1 MSRLTSAV
9 TLLRNPHLWAI
20 AFITI
25 LLTIVYYADWFGIVS
40 IIPFGDTFFSEEYL
54 HEIHRTLLI
63 IPMLYAAL
71 VYQSKGAI
79 IMSAACLCIVLPRAI
94 LVSPHPDA
102 LARALIFII
111 LASLATILLG
121 MEQNR
126 RKRLQKAYV
135 KLGTAHSDLENGAE
149 QLKASEE
156 RYKDLFESASEA
168 IIVSDPE
175 GDIVEANR
183 AMVAL
188 VGYSVDELQNMN
200 IKQLLAR
207 ENIATADG
215 TRQIW
220 LRGEA
225 ADKRQEERLLR
236 KDGTEVIVELAVR
249 AITANDQLVA
259 IQTIARDVT
268 EERRL
273 RDNMQFYIR
282 EITQAQEEER
292 KRIARE
298 LHDETA
304 QDLAALALHIEG
316 ITRYSNRLPGEV
328 VERLEQLLRET
339 QSLMDGVRRFS
350 HELRPGL
357 LDHLGLVPAL
367 EWLTTDTSVN
377 SGIDAFLGIVGKERR
392 LSPQIELV
400 LLRIAQEA
408 LSNARRHSEATKVEA
423 QIEFTSEK
431 VKLQVSDNGKGFEL
445 PKILG
450 DLASRRKLGILG
462 MQERA
467 RIIDGSLS
475 VKSEISRGTTV
486 SIEVAT

>member
-1 MSRLTSAV
+1 MSRLTSV
-9 TLLRNPHLWAI
+9 VIPLRNPHLWAI

-25 LLTIVYYADWFGIVS
+25 LLAVVYYADWFGIAGF
-40 IIPFGDTFFSEEYL
+40 IPFGEAFFSEEYL

-71 VYQSKGAI
+71 VFHSKGALV
-79 IMSAACLCIVLPRAI
+79 MSFACFCIVLPRAVFI
-94 LVSPHPDA
+94 SPHPDA
-102 LARALIFII
+102 LARALIFTI
-111 LASLATILLG
+111 LASLATMLLG

-135 KLGTAHSDLENGAE
+135 KLGTAHSELENSAG

-175 GDIVEANR
+175 GNIVEANR
-183 AMVAL
+183 ATVAL
-188 VGYSVDELQNMN
+188 VGYSVEELQRMN
-200 IKQLLAR
+200 IKQLLAG
-207 ENIATADG
+207 EAIATADSI
-215 TRQIW
+215 QQLWI
-220 LRGEA
+220 RGKAE
-225 ADKRQEERLLR
+225 DKRHEERLLK
-236 KDGTEVIVELAVR
+236 KDGTEVIVELAAR
-249 AITANDQLVA
+249 AITANDHPVA

-273 RDNMQFYIR
+273 RDNLQFYIL

-304 QDLAALALHIEG
+304 QGLAALAFHIEG
-316 ITRYSNRLPGEV
+316 ITRYSKQLPGEV

-339 QSLMDGVRRFS
+339 ESLMEGVRRFS

-357 LDHLGLVPAL
+357 LDHLGLVPAV
-367 EWLTTDTSVN
+367 EWLTAETSVTG
-377 SGIDAFLGIVGKERR
+377 GIDASLKKAGKERR
-392 LSPQIELV
+392 LSPQVELV
-400 LLRIAQEA
+400 LFRIAQEA
-408 LSNARRHSEATKVEA
+408 LSNARRHSEATRVEV
-423 QIEFTSEK
+423 QIEFTPEK
-431 VKLQVSDNGKGFEL
+431 VRLEVADNGKGFEL
-445 PKILG
+445 PKMLG
-450 DLASRRKLGILG
+450 ELAARKKLGILG

-467 RIIDGSLS
+467 RIINGSLS
-475 VKSEISRGTTV
+475 VQSEAGKGTTV
-486 SIEVAT
+486 SIEVAA

>member
-1 MSRLTSAV
+1 MTSAV
-9 TLLRNPHLWAI
+9 SLLRNPHLWAI
-20 AFITI
+20 ASIT
-25 LLTIVYYADWFGIVS
+25 LLLAIVYYADWFGIAS
-40 IIPFGDTFFSEEYL
+40 FIPFGKTFLTEEYL

-71 VYQSKGAI
+71 VFQSRGAF
-79 IMSAACLCIVLPRAI
+79 IMSFACFCIVLPRA
-94 LVSPHPDA
+94 LSVSPNPDA
-102 LARALIFII
+102 LARALIFIV
-111 LASLATILLG
+111 LASLATVLLG
-121 MEQNR
+121 LEQNR

-135 KLGTAHSDLENGAE
+135 KLGTAHSELENSVE
-149 QLKASEE
+149 QLHASEE

-175 GDIVEANR
+175 GNIIEANR

-188 VGYSVDELQNMN
+188 VGYSVEELQRMN

-207 ENIATADG
+207 ETLATADRIEQ
-215 TRQIW
+215 TWI
-220 LRGEA
+220 RGEA
-225 ADKRQEERLLR
+225 ADKRHEERLLR
-236 KDGTEVIVELAVR
+236 KDGAEVIVELAVR
-249 AITANDQLVA
+249 AITANEQPVA
-259 IQTIARDVT
+259 IHTIARDVT

-282 EITQAQEEER
+282 EITEAQEEER

-304 QDLAALALHIEG
+304 QGLAALALHIEG
-316 ITRYSNRLPGEV
+316 ITRSSKQLPEGV
-328 VERLEQLLRET
+328 IDLLEQLLGET
-339 QSLMDGVRRFS
+339 ESLMEGVRRFS

-367 EWLTTDTSVN
+367 EWLTAEASVT
-377 SGIDAFLGIVGKERR
+377 SGIDASLGIAGKERR
-392 LSPQIELV
+392 LPPQIELV
-400 LLRIAQEA
+400 LFRIAQEA
-408 LSNARRHSEATKVEA
+408 LSNARKHSEATKVEV
-423 QIEFTSEK
+423 QIEFAPEK
-431 VKLQVSDNGKGFEL
+431 VRLEVVDNGKGFEL
-445 PKILG
+445 PKMLG
-450 DLASRRKLGILG
+450 DLAARRKLGILG

-475 VKSEISRGTTV
+475 VQSEVGRGTTV